1 MLGGVVSNTSA
12 ETIKREILITDATGT
27 VPAGNCGKGPCVCVI
42 NFLPLRVNE
51 EWIIALMTGMWYNTD
66 KGW

>member
-27 VPAGNCGKGPCVCVI
+27 APAGE
-42 NFLPLRVNE
+42 LE
-51 EWIIALMTGMWYNTD
+51 EGVPVYVLS
-66 KGW
+66 K